1 MQNMTLNITGSTYPG
16 IDDTVSSTWYLS
28 GRRLPPSSRLGP
40 LNKPLLNVFQSL
52 TLENSSILDA
62 GTYESQLTIDPH
74 AHFISSL
81 GCHENYYTFV
91 DRTVGADDIILAQAK
106 LQLKY
111 YGESHLTHS
120 GRSIYWYYCLF
131 PYKEL
136 QYNLGG
142 AWIA

>member
-1 MQNMTLNITGSTYPG
+1 MQNMTLNITGRTYPG

-28 GRRLPPSSRLGP
+28 GRRLPSSSRLGP

-81 GCHENYYTFV
+81 GCHENYYAFV
-91 DRTVGADDIILAQAK
+91 DHTVGADDIILAQAK
-106 LQLKY
+106 LRLKY
-111 YGESHLTHS
+111 YGESHL
-120 GRSIYWYYCLF
+120 CAFL
-131 PYKEL
+131 
-136 QYNLGG
+136 
-142 AWIA
+142 